1 MLFCIIP
8 PHIPGN
14 LREVIWDVLE
24 SHQLEPTPLPDCA
37 SLHLTE
43 DQVDGMRIL
52 LEDAPIPSFAR
63 AAGPYT
69 VVLLETSRPDVA
81 HALKDAL
88 TSTIQGTAMVERWQG
103 GNRRTLPVSTRN
115 YPNAFL
121 REMIIVPTPDQE
133 SFVQSIFATAAL
145 AA

>member
-24 SHQLEPTPLPDCA
+24 SHRLEPTPLSDCA

-52 LEDAPIPSFAR
+52 LEDAPIPSFTR

-69 VVLLETSRPDVA
+69 VVLLETPRRGAV

-88 TSTIQGTAMVERWQG
+88 TSTIRGTAAVERWKG
-103 GNRRTLPVSTRN
+103 GNRRRLPVSNTEH
-115 YPNAFL
+115 PNAFL

-133 SFVQSIFATAAL
+133 AFLQSIFVAAQV